1 MSSIQEYYM
10 RPLILS
16 LCRFALTGLLA
27 LMVVAAP
34 ASAKSIE
41 QRITVSLPPGNGPFP
56 VVILMHW
63 TSGPGSAEKKWA
75 NTLNAN
81 GIAAV
86 TLKSYNRITGGF
98 STYEARVPERITH
111 LQQAYAYVS
120 AQSWSNGRIS
130 VLGRSHGAWAVI
142 DALKAGAIGSKLYRA
157 VASAPRCGGPRGD
170 SVAFKSR
177 TPLLIVVGKHDR
189 VTSPSDCKKFA
200 ARARAKGEAVSVV
213 QYPAGHEVDIKSRA
227 AMRQILAFLKR

>member
-1 MSSIQEYYM
+1 M
-10 RPLILS
+10 RNFHLS
-16 LCRFALTGLLA
+16 FIRFALLGLLA
-27 LMVVAAP
+27 LGMF
-34 ASAKSIE
+34 ASSADAKTIE
-41 QRITVSLPPGNGPFP
+41 QRVSISLPPGNGPFP

-63 TSGPGSAEKKWA
+63 TLGPGSAEKKWA
-75 NTLNAN
+75 KALNAN

-98 STYEARVPERITH
+98 SKYEANVPERITH

-130 VLGRSHGAWAVI
+130 VLGRSHGAWVVI

-157 VASAPRCGGPRGD
+157 VASAPRCGGSRGE

-189 VTSPSDCKKFA
+189 ITSPSDCKKFA
-200 ARARAKGEAVSVV
+200 ARAKAKGEAVSVV
-213 QYPAGHEVDIKSRA
+213 EYPAGHEVDTKSKA
-227 AMRQILAFLKR
+227 AMRQILAFLKG

>member
-1 MSSIQEYYM
+1 M
-10 RPLILS
+10 RHLKPALIRL
-16 LCRFALTGLLA
+16 ALICLLA
-27 LMVVAAP
+27 LGILASP
-34 ASAKSIE
+34 ASAKTIE
-41 QRITVSLPPGNGPFP
+41 QRLTISLPSGNGPFP
-56 VVILMHW
+56 AVILMHW
-63 TSGPGSAEKKWA
+63 TNGPGVAERKWA
-75 NTLNAN
+75 KALNAN
-81 GIAAV
+81 GFAAV

-111 LQQAYAYVS
+111 LQQATKYVS

-157 VASAPRCGGPRGD
+157 VASAPRCGGPRGE

-200 ARARAKGEAVSVV
+200 ARARAKGEAVSVAE
-213 QYPAGHEVDIKSRA
+213 YPAGHEVDIKSKA
-227 AMRQILAFLKR
+227 AMQRILSFLKG